1 MSVLYNLIIKPQDEP
16 NTVISNEE
24 KDQINQIKTELQE
37 VLNQENQQTY
47 EKNNDEDRN
56 QEQSKEKKLEK
67 FRESEINLIFNSKS
81 ISNNLDSQRIK
92 NIKGFISYDEFNQ
105 EKDKKKFN
113 RDVLI
118 RSKSEDIQ
126 IISKRQREHS
136 SSSNRSKKL
145 KQKSKS
151 KKKNKNKNPK
161 NDQDQD
167 DVFQDF

>member
-1 MSVLYNLIIKPQDEP
+1 MSVVYNLIIKPQNESSS
-16 NTVISNEE
+16 VSSNEE
-24 KDQINQIKTELQE
+24 EEQINQIKTELQE
-37 VLNQENQQTY
+37 VLNQEKQQAY
-47 EKNNDEDRN
+47 ENNNGEETN
-56 QEQSKEKKLEK
+56 SEQSKEKKLEK

-113 RDVLI
+113 REVLI

-126 IISKRQREHS
+126 IISRRQREHS
-136 SSSNRSKKL
+136 SSSTRLKKL